1 MANQKVLIIDDSK
14 TVRMQVK
21 DMLPKGNFEVLE
33 AVDGVEGL
41 EIVSQEN
48 LSLILVDFFMPRMN
62 GWEVVQKLQDN
73 PRLKSIPVVLMSGRR
88 EDVEKAVPDQFGYF
102 EFVGKPFEQ
111 PALVQ
116 AIKSAMAKAR
126 SRQQVLQKAAPA
138 TAVGASSTASSND
151 TAAVRNLQPP
161 AVSTPVLSTN
171 PEILALQTEVKAL
184 RSENMQLK
192 TDVEGL
198 KKQVAQVM
206 AFIRQKMK

>member
-62 GWEVVQKLQDN
+62 GWEVVQKLQDD

-126 SRQQVLQKAAPA
+126 SRQQALQKPPA
-138 TAVGASSTASSND
+138 TTAAASSTALPND
-151 TAAVRNLQPP
+151 TAATRNPQSP
-161 AVSTPVLSTN
+161 AVSAPAPSAS
-171 PEILALQTEVKAL
+171 PEILTLQTEVKAL

-198 KKQVAQVM
+198 KKQVAQIM

>member
-126 SRQQVLQKAAPA
+126 SRQQALQKSAAA
-138 TAVGASSTASSND
+138 AGASSTALSND
-151 TAAVRNLQPP
+151 AAATKNLQPI
-161 AVSTPVLSTN
+161 AVSAPAPSVN

-184 RSENMQLK
+184 RSENMQLR

-198 KKQVAQVM
+198 KKQVAQIM

>member
-14 TVRMQVK
+14 TIRMQVR

-111 PALVQ
+111 PVLVQ

-126 SRQQVLQKAAPA
+126 SRQQLLQKAPPLVSPLVPPNG
-138 TAVGASSTASSND
+138 TAVP
-151 TAAVRNLQPP
+151 AAQS
-161 AVSTPVLSTN
+161 AGVSAPSFAN
-171 PEILALQTEVKAL
+171 PEIQTLQAEVKAL
-184 RSENMQLK
+184 RNENVHLK
-192 TDVEGL
+192 TEVDGL
-198 KKQVAQVM
+198 KKQVAQIM